1 MSRIVSATSWTTLA
15 TIVNL
20 LLTMAQLAIL
30 VRILAPAVFGQFAV
44 VNMVI
49 EVFVAFALGGISNF
63 LVYKKNA
70 DQPTSNAIYFLA
82 LGIGAIFS
90 SVLFLLTPFLAT
102 ALGYESIIQELR
114 LATVLLVI
122 SSVASQYQAVGM
134 KNFHHQRVAQ
144 VDIFAK
150 VLSFVFAISFSHLEL
165 LCLVGATI
173 VYQLARLVGFM
184 MVLGRE
190 VNLTTKVNTAIYRE
204 AFNYGIFDFGSQAL
218 NILRRQLD
226 VIILAVT
233 LPSNELGV
241 YHVIKQLASRPA
253 QALQPIIG
261 KVALPAFAEVKENE
275 TRFARVYKD
284 FFILQLFVL
293 AIIYIP
299 VIIASD
305 LVTALFFGSDFV
317 QHSWVLSILSIFWF
331 IRVASSN
338 LVGPLVQATGFTKR
352 NFLWNAIL
360 LLPNTLVIYASS
372 QYGVVALV
380 SAMAVFQLILFP
392 IVNYYFILFIT
403 NVSFSFSVK
412 NMLLVVA
419 SLAVPLGILKYFVL
433 PFIPEVFLV
442 KEIIVAMLTFAVAAM
457 LLVFYKELK
466 NSLIRVKGF

>member
-173 VYQLARLVGFM
+173 VYQLVRLAGFM
-184 MVLGRE
+184 MVLGKE

-380 SAMAVFQLILFP
+380 SVMAVFQLILFP

-419 SLAVPLGILKYFVL
+419 SLAVPLGLLKYFVL

>member
-1 MSRIVSATSWTTLA
+1 
-15 TIVNL
+15 
-20 LLTMAQLAIL
+20 MAQLAIL

-90 SVLFLLTPFLAT
+90 LVLFLLTPFLAT
-102 ALGYESIIQELR
+102 ALGYESIVQELR

-122 SSVASQYQAVGM
+122 SSIASQYQAVGM

-173 VYQLARLVGFM
+173 VYQLVRLVGFM

-305 LVTALFFGSDFV
+305 LVTALFFGTDFV

-331 IRVASSN
+331 TRVASSN

-352 NFLWNAIL
+352 NFLWNVIL
-360 LLPNTLVIYASS
+360 LLPNTLVIYVSS

-403 NVSFSFSVK
+403 NVSFPFSVK
-412 NMLLVVA
+412 NMLIVVT
-419 SLAVPLGILKYFVL
+419 SLSVPLAILKYFVL

-457 LLVFYKELK
+457 LLVFFKELK
-466 NSLIRVKGF
+466 SSLIRVKGF

>member
-90 SVLFLLTPFLAT
+90 LVLFLLTPFLAT
-102 ALGYESIIQELR
+102 AIGYESIVQELR

-122 SSVASQYQAVGM
+122 SSIASQYQAVGM

-173 VYQLARLVGFM
+173 VYQLVRLVGFM
-184 MVLGRE
+184 MVLGKE

-218 NILRRQLD
+218 NIVRRQLD

-233 LPSNELGV
+233 LPSSELGI

-261 KVALPAFAEVKENE
+261 KVALPAFAEVKEDE
-275 TRFARVYKD
+275 VRFARVYKD

-299 VIIASD
+299 VIVASD
-305 LVTALFFGSDFV
+305 LVTELFFGSDFV
-317 QHSWVLSILSIFWF
+317 QHSWVLSILAVFWF
-331 IRVASSN
+331 VRVASSN
-338 LVGPLVQATGFTKR
+338 LVGPLVQATGYTKR
-352 NFLWNAIL
+352 NFLWNVIL

-372 QYGVVALV
+372 QYGVVSLV

-403 NVSFSFSVK
+403 KVNFLFSLR
-412 NMLLVVA
+412 NMVIVVL
-419 SLAVPLGILKYFVL
+419 SLAVPLSILKYSIL
-433 PFIPEVFLV
+433 PLIPEIFLV
-442 KEIIVAMLTFAVAAM
+442 KEVVVALLTFAVAAM

-466 NSLIRVKGF
+466 SSLIRVKGF

>member
-1 MSRIVSATSWTTLA
+1 
-15 TIVNL
+15 
-20 LLTMAQLAIL
+20 MAQLAIL

-82 LGIGAIFS
+82 LGIGATFS
-90 SVLFLLTPFLAT
+90 LVLFLLTPFLAT
-102 ALGYESIIQELR
+102 ALGYESIVQELR

-122 SSVASQYQAVGM
+122 SSIASQYQAVGM

-352 NFLWNAIL
+352 NFLWNVIL

-403 NVSFSFSVK
+403 NVSFPFSVK
-412 NMLLVVA
+412 NMLIVVT
-419 SLAVPLGILKYFVL
+419 SLSVPLAILKYFVL

>member
-1 MSRIVSATSWTTLA
+1 
-15 TIVNL
+15 
-20 LLTMAQLAIL
+20 MAQLAIL

-90 SVLFLLTPFLAT
+90 LVLFLLTPFLAT
-102 ALGYESIIQELR
+102 ALGYESIVQELR

-122 SSVASQYQAVGM
+122 SSIASQYQAVGM
-134 KNFHHQRVAQ
+134 KNFHHQRVAK

-150 VLSFVFAISFSHLEL
+150 ILSFIFAISFSHLEL

-173 VYQLARLVGFM
+173 VYQLVRLAGFM
-184 MVLGRE
+184 MVLGKE

-352 NFLWNAIL
+352 NFLWNVIL

>member
-352 NFLWNAIL
+352 NFLWNVIL

-433 PFIPEVFLV
+433 PLIPEVFLV

>member
-1 MSRIVSATSWTTLA
+1 
-15 TIVNL
+15 
-20 LLTMAQLAIL
+20 MAQLAIL

-82 LGIGAIFS
+82 LGIGATFS
-90 SVLFLLTPFLAT
+90 LVLFLLTPFLAT
-102 ALGYESIIQELR
+102 ALGYESIVQELR

-122 SSVASQYQAVGM
+122 SSIASQYQAVGM

-275 TRFARVYKD
+275 TRLARVYKD

-352 NFLWNAIL
+352 NFLWNVIL

-412 NMLLVVA
+412 NMLVVVA
-419 SLAVPLGILKYFVL
+419 SLAVPLGMLKYFVL

>member
-1 MSRIVSATSWTTLA
+1 
-15 TIVNL
+15 
-20 LLTMAQLAIL
+20 MAQLAIL

-82 LGIGAIFS
+82 LGIGATFS
-90 SVLFLLTPFLAT
+90 LVLFLLTPFLAT
-102 ALGYESIIQELR
+102 ALGYESIVQELR

-122 SSVASQYQAVGM
+122 SSIASQYQAVGM

-204 AFNYGIFDFGSQAL
+204 VFNYGIFDFGSQAL

-275 TRFARVYKD
+275 TRLARVYKD

-352 NFLWNAIL
+352 NFLWNVIL

-412 NMLLVVA
+412 NLLVVVA
-419 SLAVPLGILKYFVL
+419 SLAVPLGMLKYFVL

>member
-82 LGIGAIFS
+82 LGIGATFS
-90 SVLFLLTPFLAT
+90 LVLFLLTPFLAT
-102 ALGYESIIQELR
+102 ALGYESIVQELR

-122 SSVASQYQAVGM
+122 SSIASQYQAVGM

-275 TRFARVYKD
+275 TRLARVYKD

-352 NFLWNAIL
+352 NFLWNVIL

-412 NMLLVVA
+412 NLLVVVA
-419 SLAVPLGILKYFVL
+419 SLAVPLGMLKYFVL

>member
-20 LLTMAQLAIL
+20 MLTMAQLAIL

-82 LGIGAIFS
+82 LMIGAIFS
-90 SVLFLLTPFLAT
+90 LVLFLLTPFLAT
-102 ALGYESIIQELR
+102 ALGYESIVQELR

-122 SSVASQYQAVGM
+122 SSIASQYQAVGM

-173 VYQLARLVGFM
+173 VYQLVRLVGFM

-261 KVALPAFAEVKENE
+261 KVALPAFAEVKENG

-299 VIIASD
+299 VIITSD

-352 NFLWNAIL
+352 NFLWNVIL

-403 NVSFSFSVK
+403 NVSFPFSVK
-412 NMLLVVA
+412 NMLIVVT
-419 SLAVPLGILKYFVL
+419 SLSVPLAILKYFVL

-442 KEIIVAMLTFAVAAM
+442 KEIIVAMLTFAIAAM

>member
-1 MSRIVSATSWTTLA
+1 
-15 TIVNL
+15 
-20 LLTMAQLAIL
+20 
-30 VRILAPAVFGQFAV
+30 
-44 VNMVI
+44 
-49 EVFVAFALGGISNF
+49 
-63 LVYKKNA
+63 
-70 DQPTSNAIYFLA
+70 
-82 LGIGAIFS
+82 
-90 SVLFLLTPFLAT
+90 
-102 ALGYESIIQELR
+102 

-305 LVTALFFGSDFV
+305 LVTALFFGTDFV

-331 IRVASSN
+331 TRVASSN

-352 NFLWNAIL
+352 NFLWNVIL
-360 LLPNTLVIYASS
+360 LLPNTLVIYVSS

-412 NMLLVVA
+412 NMLVVVA

-457 LLVFYKELK
+457 LLVFFKELK
-466 NSLIRVKGF
+466 SSLIRVKGF

>member
-1 MSRIVSATSWTTLA
+1 
-15 TIVNL
+15 
-20 LLTMAQLAIL
+20 MAQLAIL

-90 SVLFLLTPFLAT
+90 LVLFLLTPFLAT
-102 ALGYESIIQELR
+102 ALGYESIVQELR

-122 SSVASQYQAVGM
+122 SSIASQYQAVGM

-173 VYQLARLVGFM
+173 VYQLVRLVGFM

-352 NFLWNAIL
+352 NFLWNVIL

-403 NVSFSFSVK
+403 NVSFSFSIK

-419 SLAVPLGILKYFVL
+419 SLAVPLGILRYFVL

-442 KEIIVAMLTFAVAAM
+442 KEIIVAMLTFAVAAL

>member
-90 SVLFLLTPFLAT
+90 LVLFLLTPFLAT
-102 ALGYESIIQELR
+102 ALGYESIVQELR

-122 SSVASQYQAVGM
+122 SSIASQYQAVGM

-173 VYQLARLVGFM
+173 VYQLVRLVGFM

-352 NFLWNAIL
+352 NFLWNVIL

-403 NVSFSFSVK
+403 NVSFSFSIK

-419 SLAVPLGILKYFVL
+419 SLAVPLGILRYFVL

-442 KEIIVAMLTFAVAAM
+442 KEIIVAMLTFAVAAL

>member
-1 MSRIVSATSWTTLA
+1 
-15 TIVNL
+15 
-20 LLTMAQLAIL
+20 MAQLAIL

-82 LGIGAIFS
+82 LGIGATFS
-90 SVLFLLTPFLAT
+90 FVLFLLTPFLAT
-102 ALGYESIIQELR
+102 ALGYESIVQELR

-122 SSVASQYQAVGM
+122 SSIASQYQAVGM

-305 LVTALFFGSDFV
+305 LVTALFFGTDFV

-352 NFLWNAIL
+352 NFLWNVIL

-412 NMLLVVA
+412 SMLIVVT
-419 SLAVPLGILKYFVL
+419 SLSVPLAILKYFVL

-442 KEIIVAMLTFAVAAM
+442 KEIVVAMLTFAIAAM